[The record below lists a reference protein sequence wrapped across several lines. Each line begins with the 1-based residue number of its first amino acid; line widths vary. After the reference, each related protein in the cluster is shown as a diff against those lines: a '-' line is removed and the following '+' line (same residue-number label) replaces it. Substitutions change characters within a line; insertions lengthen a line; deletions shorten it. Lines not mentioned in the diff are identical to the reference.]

1 MNLFYKYSHLQR
13 FEQQNEKDGR
23 KEKGQM
29 RKEKGER
36 TNEKWRWE
44 KEKEKKKKKR
54 LPARNTTA
62 ESPSS
67 IISFLKNSQTISC
80 RKQAN
85 LFLAESKQTYFLQKA
100 SKLESCRKRANLRL
114 A

>member
-29 RKEKGER
+29 TKEKGEMGNDKGER
-36 TNEKWRWE
+36 RNGDGRRK
-44 KEKEKKKKKR
+44 KKKKKR

-62 ESPSS
+62 ESLSS

-80 RKQAN
+80 
-85 LFLAESKQTYFLQKA
+85 SKQT
-100 SKLESCRKRANLRL
+100 
-114 A
+114 

>member
-29 RKEKGER
+29 TKEKGEMGNDTGDR
-36 TNEKWRWE
+36 RNGDGRR
-44 KEKEKKKKKR
+44 KKKR

-62 ESPSS
+62 ESLSS

-85 LFLAESKQTYFLQKA
+85 LSLAESEQT
-100 SKLESCRKRANLRL
+100 
-114 A
+114 

>member
-29 RKEKGER
+29 GNDKGERRKDKGERTKDKGQRTKEKGEM
-36 TNEKWRWE
+36 TNEKGEMEMGEGKR
-44 KEKEKKKKKR
+44 KKKKR

-62 ESPSS
+62 ESLSS

-80 RKQAN
+80 RK
-85 LFLAESKQTYFLQKA
+85 
-100 SKLESCRKRANLRL
+100 RANLSL

>member
-23 KEKGQM
+23 NEKGQ
-29 RKEKGER
+29 RRNGKGQRTKDKGQRTKDKGEMEMGEGKR
-36 TNEKWRWE
+36 
-44 KEKEKKKKKR
+44 KKKKR

-62 ESPSS
+62 ESLSS

-80 RKQAN
+80 RK
-85 LFLAESKQTYFLQKA
+85 
-100 SKLESCRKRANLRL
+100 RANLSL

>member
-1 MNLFYKYSHLQR
+1 MRNG
-13 FEQQNEKDGR
+13 DGR
-23 KEKGQM
+23 NEKGQM
-29 RKEKGER
+29 RK
-36 TNEKWRWE
+36 EKWRWE

-62 ESPSS
+62 ESLSS

-80 RKQAN
+80 RK
-85 LFLAESKQTYFLQKA
+85 
-100 SKLESCRKRANLRL
+100 RANLSL

>member
-23 KEKGQM
+23 NEKGQ
-29 RKEKGER
+29 RRNGKGQRTNDKGEMEMGEGKR
-36 TNEKWRWE
+36 
-44 KEKEKKKKKR
+44 KKKKR

-62 ESPSS
+62 ESLSS

-85 LFLAESKQTYFLQKA
+85 LSLAESEQT
-100 SKLESCRKRANLRL
+100 
-114 A
+114 

>member
-29 RKEKGER
+29 TKEKGEMGNDKGER
-36 TNEKWRWE
+36 RNGDGRR
-44 KEKEKKKKKR
+44 KKKR

-62 ESPSS
+62 ESLSS

-85 LFLAESKQTYFLQKA
+85 LSLAESKQT
-100 SKLESCRKRANLRL
+100 
-114 A
+114 

>member
-23 KEKGQM
+23 NEKGQRRNGKGQR
-29 RKEKGER
+29 RKDKGQMEMGEGKR
-36 TNEKWRWE
+36 
-44 KEKEKKKKKR
+44 KKKKR

-62 ESPSS
+62 ESLSS

-85 LFLAESKQTYFLQKA
+85 LSLAESEQT
-100 SKLESCRKRANLRL
+100 
-114 A
+114 

>member
-1 MNLFYKYSHLQR
+1 MRKTGEMRKDKGEMGNDKGQR
-13 FEQQNEKDGR
+13 T

-29 RKEKGER
+29 TNEKGEMEMGEGKR
-36 TNEKWRWE
+36 
-44 KEKEKKKKKR
+44 KKKKR

-62 ESPSS
+62 ESLSS

-85 LFLAESKQTYFLQKA
+85 LSLAESEQT
-100 SKLESCRKRANLRL
+100 
-114 A
+114 

>member
-29 RKEKGER
+29 RKEKGQMR
-36 TNEKWRWE
+36 NGDGRRK
-44 KEKEKKKKKR
+44 KKKKKKKR

-62 ESPSS
+62 ESLSS

-100 SKLESCRKRANLRL
+100 SKLEPCRKRANLRL

>member
-23 KEKGQM
+23 NEKGQ
-29 RKEKGER
+29 RTKDKGEMEMGEMEMGEGKR
-36 TNEKWRWE
+36 
-44 KEKEKKKKKR
+44 KKKKR

-62 ESPSS
+62 ESLSS

-80 RKQAN
+80 RKRAN
-85 LFLAESKQTYFLQKA
+85 LSLAESEQT
-100 SKLESCRKRANLRL
+100 
-114 A
+114 

>member
-29 RKEKGER
+29 GNDKGERTKDKGQRTKEKGEM
-36 TNEKWRWE
+36 TNEKGEMEMGEGKR
-44 KEKEKKKKKR
+44 KKKKR

-62 ESPSS
+62 ESLSS

-80 RKQAN
+80 RK
-85 LFLAESKQTYFLQKA
+85 
-100 SKLESCRKRANLRL
+100 RANLSL

>member
-23 KEKGQM
+23 NEKGQ
-29 RKEKGER
+29 RTKDKGQRTKDKGEMEMGEGKR
-36 TNEKWRWE
+36 
-44 KEKEKKKKKR
+44 KKKKR
-54 LPARNTTA
+54 RPAKNTTA
-62 ESPSS
+62 ESLSS

-85 LFLAESKQTYFLQKA
+85 LSLA
-100 SKLESCRKRANLRL
+100 
-114 A
+114 